1 MTIAR
6 IPCIFLA
13 FCCSL
18 SISAQKQG
26 HIWYFG
32 DHAGLDFNEDPPA
45 PLLDGQT
52 YFPFGQ
58 GWNEGCSAISDS
70 AGALI
75 FYTNGRDIWNRLH
88 EVMPNGGGLMGHPSS
103 TQSSVIVPRPGS
115 ERFFYVFTTDA
126 LENNFL
132 NGLRYSVVDMCL
144 DDYKGDVLATAKN
157 ILLLST
163 VSEKLCVV
171 RHANNVDYWII
182 THGLNSD
189 AFYAFLLTA
198 SGISDPVI
206 SNTGT
211 FDVQG
216 WGGQMV
222 VSPNREL
229 MAYAIP
235 AITDAGRT
243 LLLSFDPA
251 TGVVSDERTLSIGG
265 REYGVSFSPDNSKL
279 YFSTIGIGELFQYD
293 LNAGNLDQ
301 IIASK
306 TYLAAQGVDSWR
318 QHQLGPDG
326 KIYISRAV
334 SGSLPYIEFP
344 NEPYP
349 ECNLV
354 EPGVDLGGQF
364 SSWGLPAFIT
374 GYDYSNTKL
383 NCLLESV
390 DAPVQPEGLRI
401 IPNPAEDFTGI
412 ALPESQRW
420 NIVIYSASGR
430 LVYSASSQTG
440 VVTMNTSALD
450 PGLYLVKVSNERTLL
465 SGKLVK
471 E

>member
-1 MTIAR
+1 MTVVRAAF
-6 IPCIFLA
+6 IFLA
-13 FCCSL
+13 L
-18 SISAQKQG
+18 SCALSMSAQKQG

-32 DHAGLDFNEDPPA
+32 DHAGLNFNEDPPA

-52 YFPFGQ
+52 FFPTGF

-75 FYTNGRDIWNRLH
+75 CYTNGSRIWNRFH
-88 EVMPNGGGLMGHPSS
+88 EVMPEGNDLLGHPSS
-103 TQSSVIVPRPGS
+103 SQSSLILPRPGS

-126 LENNFL
+126 VENNFM

-144 DDYKGDVLATAKN
+144 DDNKGDLVAGAKN
-157 ILLLST
+157 VLLLTS
-163 VSEKLCVV
+163 VCEKLCAV

-182 THGLNSD
+182 THGLDSD

-198 SGISDPVI
+198 SGISAPVI

-211 FDVQG
+211 LDAIG

-222 VSPNREL
+222 VSPNRQL
-229 MAYAIP
+229 IAYAIP
-235 AITDAGRT
+235 AITDEGRT

-265 REYGVSFSPDNSKL
+265 REYGASFSPDNSKL

-293 LNAGNLDQ
+293 LNAGDLDQ

-306 TYLAAQGVDSWR
+306 SYLASQGVDSWR

-326 KIYISRAV
+326 KIYVSRAL

-349 ECNLV
+349 ACNLV
-354 EPGVDLGGQF
+354 EPGVSLGGQL

-383 NCLLESV
+383 NCLLESA
-390 DAPVQPEGLRI
+390 DASLQSEDFNI
-401 IPNPAEDFTGI
+401 IPNPAEDYAGI
-412 ALPESQRW
+412 ALPESQSW
-420 NIVIYSASGR
+420 NVV
-430 LVYSASSQTG
+430 VYSAGGQIVYAASGQTG
-440 VVTMNTSALD
+440 LVMVNTSALD
-450 PGLYLVKVSNERTLL
+450 PGLYLVRISNERSVLYAR
-465 SGKLVK
+465 LVR
-471 E
+471 